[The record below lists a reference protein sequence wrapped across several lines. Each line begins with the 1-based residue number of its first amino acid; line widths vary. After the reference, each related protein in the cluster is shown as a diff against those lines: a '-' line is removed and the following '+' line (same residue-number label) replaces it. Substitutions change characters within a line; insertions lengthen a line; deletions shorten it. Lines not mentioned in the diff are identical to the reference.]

1 MRGGSLLRAAS
12 TSSQSDDFLIVLMAF
27 AGPCHPKNLSVFASS
42 ASSPRPPPLSPAM
55 AAAGCPADRPQREND
70 PAREYTVVSLLLALR
85 RLQASDR
92 TPALPGC
99 RAASRPLHGH
109 GRCPPRWEL
118 QVVCHFASGYGTN
131 YLSFSA
137 MLRCSL
143 RCGSVAAAQLF
154 SSGLSPFFE

>member
-70 PAREYTVVSLLLALR
+70 PARRIHGRFAPSCPSTIASFGSNSSFA
-85 RLQASDR
+85 RLPHGA
-92 TPALPGC
+92 
-99 RAASRPLHGH
+99 LHGH